1 LQRLFSTF
9 PNGWPGIGI
18 LLQRVLTATAD
29 LLERTRHAFQGI
41 SGLEATYLADKVMA
55 GGELVNVLNAGYG
68 SAIGLYGI
76 HRYFHTRG
84 DDLSCVTAGMVQ
96 PVSRAFRV
104 AIGGALD

>member
-1 LQRLFSTF
+1 MPLPSADS
-9 PNGWPGIGI
+9 
-18 LLQRVLTATAD
+18 QRVLTATGD
-29 LLERTRHAFQGI
+29 LLEGTRRAFQGI

-84 DDLSCVTAGMVQ
+84 DAMSCVTAAMVR
-96 PVSRAFRV
+96 PVAEAFRA
-104 AIGGALD
+104 AIGGALG

>member
-1 LQRLFSTF
+1 
-9 PNGWPGIGI
+9 
-18 LLQRVLTATAD
+18 VLTATAD